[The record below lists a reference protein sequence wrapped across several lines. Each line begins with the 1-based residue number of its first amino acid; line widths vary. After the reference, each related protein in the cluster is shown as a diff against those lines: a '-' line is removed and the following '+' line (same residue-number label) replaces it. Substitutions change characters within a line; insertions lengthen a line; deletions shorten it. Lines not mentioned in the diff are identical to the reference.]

1 MRWAAGIA
9 LAGAAVAVAAVLL
22 LAHATPLHGAEPLR
36 ALTVHTS
43 FDPPAVQF
51 GDRVVARVVVL
62 ADRSALDT
70 SKLQVTDDIA
80 PLTPLDSTRVTHTE
94 RGRLLA
100 VSYELAA
107 VCLSDGCI
115 APTGAKVL
123 RLPMVHAEAPRRGG
137 GTVRATSTWPLLAI
151 GTRVD
156 AAERKPA
163 RPPFRADT
171 SLPAVTYRIPPG
183 TLALVLDV
191 VAALLAAAGVGL
203 AVRQAVV
210 VRRRRIPDSRSQ
222 LERALALVREA
233 ESREPEDR
241 RRAVGLLARV
251 LRRRDDGLARAAG
264 DLAWSEPEPAPGEL
278 AALVSRVGDEV
289 GER

>member
-1 MRWAAGIA
+1 MRWAAWIA
-9 LAGAAVAVAAVLL
+9 LVGAAAAVAAVLL
-22 LAHATPLHGAEPLR
+22 LARATPLHGAEPVR
-36 ALTVHTS
+36 ALTVRTS

-70 SKLQVTDDIA
+70 SKLHVTDDIA
-80 PLTPLDSTRVTHTE
+80 PLTPLGATQVTRTV

-100 VSYELAA
+100 VSYELPA
-107 VCLSDGCI
+107 VCLSDSCI
-115 APTGAKVL
+115 APSGAKEL
-123 RLPMVHAEAPRRGG
+123 RLPPVHADAPRRRG
-137 GTVRATSTWPLLAI
+137 GTVRVTGSWPRLAI
-151 GTRVD
+151 GTRIG
-156 AAERKPA
+156 AADLKPA

-171 SLPAVTYRIPPG
+171 SLPAVTYSVAPG

-191 VAALLAAAGVGL
+191 VAALLAAAGVGV
-203 AVRQAVV
+203 AVRHAVV
-210 VRRRRIPDSRSQ
+210 VWCRRTPDTRSA

-264 DLAWSEPEPAPGEL
+264 DLAWSEPEPAPSEL

-289 GER
+289 GDR